1 MLLIQQPM
9 DFLDVLFHLESN
21 PVMILKK
28 YSMLSLF
35 KDIFLPKISS
45 TANASNILDAPITPD
60 KHAEKVADIIPM
72 ITNGPHILTSC
83 KNK

>member
-1 MLLIQQPM
+1 
-9 DFLDVLFHLESN
+9 
-21 PVMILKK
+21 
-28 YSMLSLF
+28 MLSLF
-35 KDIFLPKISS
+35 KDIFLPNISS

-60 KHAEKVADIIPM
+60 KHAEKVADMIPM